1 MMKQIVDSTP
11 NPLAMIL
18 IMNYLFVS
26 FHDAALL
33 PLPIYLRADII
44 IEQAPP
50 AVNLQHYC
58 LLKANTTSFF
68 TITAPELR
76 VFFQN
81 RLLLNGKYKLFDG
94 IS

>member
-1 MMKQIVDSTP
+1 MMKQIVDNTP

-50 AVNLQHYC
+50 AVNLRWAALREFESTLLDC
-58 LLKANTTSFF
+58 LFTVVEPLLSVKVHFVLCFF
-68 TITAPELR
+68 
-76 VFFQN
+76 
-81 RLLLNGKYKLFDG
+81 
-94 IS
+94 